1 MKLDELLP
9 GLRSFP
15 VGRYLIFHRVDEDR
29 VEIVRV
35 LSAYRDLDSL
45 F

>member
-1 MKLDELLP
+1 M
-9 GLRSFP
+9 G
-15 VGRYLIFHRVDEDR
+15 YIIFYQVVETG

-35 LSAYRDLDSL
+35 VSAYRDLKSL